1 MCEGV
6 LDPTNDP
13 TAMCVRV
20 VMTMVVVVV
29 VIVVMV
35 VRVVGTVV
43 AVSTT
48 ARGIPIEPRHVH
60 GCVLSPVM
68 CEPSG

>member
-29 VIVVMV
+29 MVVV
-35 VRVVGTVV
+35 VRVVGTFV

-60 GCVLSPVM
+60 GCVLSSVM